1 MMEATTL
8 SPVSTKKHFLFQS
21 LKGKLDFPKTVIY
34 SVIVTNF
41 SVPSNLVRLSPSSV
55 LVNDPLSN
63 QKRTNFAIDERRSHN
78 ILNRTPRPTSTR
90 YLSSATQELSL
101 SEQKKFRD
109 VGNNALVS
117 QVKRHQQNFLT
128 TLLLF

>member
-1 MMEATTL
+1 M
-8 SPVSTKKHFLFQS
+8 P
-21 LKGKLDFPKTVIY
+21 P
-34 SVIVTNF
+34 
-41 SVPSNLVRLSPSSV
+41 NLVRLSPSSV

-63 QKRTNFAIDERRSHN
+63 QKRTNFDIDERRSHN

-109 VGNNALVS
+109 AGNNALVS
-117 QVKRHQQNFLT
+117 Q
-128 TLLLF
+128 